1 MSAAGSNS
9 LIIGA
14 VLSASAAFAH
24 LACIA
29 AGARAYRLMGAG
41 EQMARAVEAGKLR
54 PTLITLAISVVLFL
68 WSGYA
73 LGAAGVIDAL
83 PFTKVVL
90 LAICAAY
97 LGRAV
102 AFPFLRSTFPENSL
116 RFWLLSS
123 GICLV
128 IGLVHAYGLF
138 TQWHT
143 L

>member
-1 MSAAGSNS
+1 
-9 LIIGA
+9 
-14 VLSASAAFAH
+14 
-24 LACIA
+24 
-29 AGARAYRLMGAG
+29 MGAG

-54 PTLITLAISVVLFL
+54 PTLITLAISLVLFL

-90 LAICAAY
+90 LAICAVY

-116 RFWLLSS
+116 KFWLLSS

-138 TQWHT
+138 AQWHT